1 MNSMKKLAVEKMSKE
16 MAGSGTREG
25 RPGACGHPALVY
37 PQELSSVVLWSLPQ
51 HLFIDAMMNGVAS
64 PGEKSRFLR
73 AL

>member
-1 MNSMKKLAVEKMSKE
+1 MSSTEKLALEKMSKE

-51 HLFIDAMMNGVAS
+51 HLFIDAVMNGAAL
-64 PGEKSRFLR
+64 PGEKSPFLC